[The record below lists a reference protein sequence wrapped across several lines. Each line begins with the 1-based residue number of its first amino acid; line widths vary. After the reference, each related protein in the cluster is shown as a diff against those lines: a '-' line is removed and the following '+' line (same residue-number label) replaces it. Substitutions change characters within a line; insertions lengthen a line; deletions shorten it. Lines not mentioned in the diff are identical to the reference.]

1 MKSLCYISWGIVN
14 VVDAFIFLFD
24 SELFWWGDCIQV
36 PTKEIVHK
44 LTSGTPRMETI
55 SGTNLTQRKRKY
67 VELRV
72 KKLSNRYWFSE
83 MSTSDVGVNC
93 QYNSLNPTTYVLKFL
108 WLDFFQEEKSYFD
121 DETAFQS
128 LLKVS

>member
-1 MKSLCYISWGIVN
+1 M
-14 VVDAFIFLFD
+14 
-24 SELFWWGDCIQV
+24 

-83 MSTSDVGVNC
+83 MST
-93 QYNSLNPTTYVLKFL
+93 
-108 WLDFFQEEKSYFD
+108 YF
-121 DETAFQS
+121 
-128 LLKVS
+128 